1 VASIDEKI
9 KTLKDSIQETTETNE
24 RLAKEMGEW
33 NSDYKEH
40 GAEIKR
46 LESELAELE
55 AKRFEA
61 GKEVQ
66 QRKQAIQN
74 GEHEIANW
82 RTILKETRREKSI
95 QELLAKQIPFWEA
108 AEERLA
114 VLMKDLNDGLEGFDD
129 NTKDSKDVIQ
139 NLIKEKENP
148 RVFSNRTIATNG
160 AINFYQQNLRQ
171 LCEWRVDGKQIT
183 PAQKTERLKILNRYF
198 QSPEV
203 IPLWS

>member
-66 QRKQAIQN
+66 QRKQAIQI

>member
-1 VASIDEKI
+1 MASIDEKI

>member
-1 VASIDEKI
+1 
-9 KTLKDSIQETTETNE
+9 
-24 RLAKEMGEW
+24 
-33 NSDYKEH
+33 
-40 GAEIKR
+40 
-46 LESELAELE
+46 
-55 AKRFEA
+55 
-61 GKEVQ
+61 
-66 QRKQAIQN
+66 
-74 GEHEIANW
+74 
-82 RTILKETRREKSI
+82 
-95 QELLAKQIPFWEA
+95 
-108 AEERLA
+108 
-114 VLMKDLNDGLEGFDD
+114 MKDLNDGLEGFDD

>member
-1 VASIDEKI
+1 MASIDEKI
-9 KTLKDSIQETTETNE
+9 KTLEDSIQETTETNE
-24 RLAKEMGEW
+24 KLAKEMGEW

-82 RTILKETRREKSI
+82 RTILKETQREKSI

-129 NTKDSKDVIQ
+129 NPKDPKDVIQ
-139 NLIKEKENP
+139 TLIKEKENP

>member
-1 VASIDEKI
+1 MASIDEKI
-9 KTLKDSIQETTETNE
+9 KTLEDSIQETTETNE
-24 RLAKEMGEW
+24 KLAKEMGEW

-129 NTKDSKDVIQ
+129 KAKDPKDVIQ
-139 NLIKEKENP
+139 TLTKEKENP

-183 PAQKTERLKILNRYF
+183 PAQKTVRLKILIRYF